1 LRKKFVEVGW
11 HEEDI
16 AYVPNFLVASEFEP
30 RYSPGNYFLYLGR
43 LSDEKG
49 LSTLIEA
56 FMNVTFDKTNLMIVG
71 EGPIRNQLE
80 KVAKADP
87 RIRFTGYLSGNT
99 LKETTRNALAV
110 IVPSEWYENAPL
122 SILESFAFG
131 KPVIGSRIGGIPE
144 MIDDGVNGLLFESGN
159 ADDLTKKLELL
170 LSRPEKRIIEMGRA
184 AREKIEQ
191 QYNVDLHYDRLMDIY
206 RRALGKS

>member
-1 LRKKFVEVGW
+1 
-11 HEEDI
+11 
-16 AYVPNFLVASEFEP
+16 
-30 RYSPGNYFLYLGR
+30 
-43 LSDEKG
+43 
-49 LSTLIEA
+49 
-56 FMNVTFDKTNLMIVG
+56 MNVTFDKTNLMIVG

-159 ADDLTKKLELL
+159 ADDLTNKLELL
-170 LSRPEKRIIEMGRA
+170 LSNPKKRIVEMGRA
-184 AREKIEQ
+184 AREKLEQ
-191 QYNVDLHYDRLMDIY
+191 QYNVELHYERLMDIY